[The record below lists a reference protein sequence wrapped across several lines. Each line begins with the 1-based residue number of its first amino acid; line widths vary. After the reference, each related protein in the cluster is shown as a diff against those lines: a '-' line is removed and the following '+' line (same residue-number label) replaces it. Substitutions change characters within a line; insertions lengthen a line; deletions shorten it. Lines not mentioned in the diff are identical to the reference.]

1 MWVREFSKQHDA
13 TPKRV
18 LTGARERFGAGIF
31 PAPRTPDVAWVS
43 VTVERASAAR
53 PSVPRVEVVRVGD
66 EERAPDAIELA
77 GGGKWRVAFGRT
89 DAEAQ
94 LRRWASAGCDGLG
107 LVDAGEAEAC
117 PALVLARM
125 RRKLAE
131 RLFVRFVVDGDEH
144 RVTFTA
150 GERDAVLQARF

>member
-1 MWVREFSKQHDA
+1 MAVGVLVWGLNLFKGMLGYWHQH
-13 TPKRV
+13 
-18 LTGARERFGAGIF
+18 
-31 PAPRTPDVAWVS
+31 
-43 VTVERASAAR
+43 
-53 PSVPRVEVVRVGD
+53 
-66 EERAPDAIELA
+66 
-77 GGGKWRVAFGRT
+77 GRS

-94 LRRWASAGCDGLG
+94 LRRWASAGCGGLG